1 MAVVQISRIQHRSGT
16 SDNLPQLARGEI
28 GLAVDTRRVYIGNGG
43 SDAPTTE
50 NLEILTNRSN
60 ILEVSETYTYKDSQI
75 GFSAQ
80 TGVSASSPI
89 LRTLQNKLDDIA
101 NVRDFGA
108 VGDGETDDTAAINR
122 ALYEIF
128 AREQIIRV
136 RRMLYFPAGK
146 YLVTGL
152 LKIPS
157 FAYLKGEGPDS
168 TIIYGNDVTE
178 NAVAQFADSKQQV
191 DASVGSGT
199 GLPPQFIVI
208 DGMTLESGV
217 DIPVL
222 HVDQAE
228 SCYINNSK
236 IIGPSNSAPSSVG
249 NANPAVKITS
259 TASYTTKHINFKNCT
274 IGNHVFGVNID
285 HDMNSVHFDSCRFEH
300 CFKGLKIGE
309 NVTGLAPAINGPKS
323 VKITGSLFDD
333 IYNRGIQ
340 VYNGDNVSSAYN
352 LFKDV
357 ANDSLGAGNASTHV
371 IDFAA
376 GVNSNS
382 FGDSFDR
389 GDGDVTTSTKRIQLT
404 NANAAY
410 GTTLEIGAYSR
421 TYNNSVSLSNNVSA
435 TATGVQFDED
445 SGTEYAVEIDYL
457 ISRNSKYRQGKLR
470 IVQDGT
476 AQVLDDD
483 FTENNGDV
491 GVTFDLQ
498 SDSGFTKL
506 RYATDNQTTGTL
518 YLSVR
523 KLST

>member
-43 SDAPTTE
+43 TGSPQTE
-50 NLEILTNRSN
+50 NLELLTSRSN
-60 ILEVSETYTYKDSQI
+60 ILEISESYTYKDAQI
-75 GFSAQ
+75 GFNAQ
-80 TGVSASSPI
+80 TGLNAASPI
-89 LRTLQNKLDDIA
+89 IRTLQEKIDDVA
-101 NVRDFGA
+101 SVRDFGA

-178 NAVAQFADSKQQV
+178 NAVVQFADSKQQV

-208 DGMTLESGV
+208 DGMTIEAGV

-222 HVDQAE
+222 HIDQAE
-228 SCYINNSK
+228 SCYINNCK
-236 IIGPSNSAPSSVG
+236 IIGNSASAPTAVG
-249 NANPAVKITS
+249 NSNPAVKITS

-274 IGNHVFGVNID
+274 IGKHSFGVNLD
-285 HDMNSVHFDSCRFEH
+285 HDMNSIHFDGCNFEH
-300 CFKGLKIGE
+300 AFKAIKIGE
-309 NVTGLAPAINGPKS
+309 NVTGSAPAVTGPKS
-323 VKITGSLFDD
+323 VKITSSRFND
-333 IYNRGIQ
+333 IYKQGIHA
-340 VYNGDNVSSAYN
+340 YDGDNIVSAYN
-352 LFKDV
+352 LYNDV
-357 ANDSLGAGNASTHV
+357 ANNSLGNGNAATHV
-371 IDFAA
+371 IDFAD
-376 GVNSNS
+376 GVGS
-382 FGDSFDR
+382 FSIGDSFDR
-389 GDGDVTTSTKRIQLT
+389 PDADVTTSTKRTSLNNT
-404 NANAAY
+404 NIAL
-410 GTTLEIGAYSR
+410 GQSLEIGSYSR
-421 TYNNSVSLSNNVSA
+421 TYNSNVSLSNNVGA
-435 TATGVQFDED
+435 TSTGISFDD
-445 SGTEYAVEIDYL
+445 TSGMDYAVEIDYL
-457 ISRNSKYRQGKLR
+457 ISRNSKFRQGTLR

-491 GVTFDLQ
+491 GVTFDLNNN
-498 SDSGFTKL
+498 SGLTTL
-506 RYATDNQTTGTL
+506 RYATDSQTTGTV
-518 YLSVR
+518 YLTVR
-523 KLST
+523 KIGT